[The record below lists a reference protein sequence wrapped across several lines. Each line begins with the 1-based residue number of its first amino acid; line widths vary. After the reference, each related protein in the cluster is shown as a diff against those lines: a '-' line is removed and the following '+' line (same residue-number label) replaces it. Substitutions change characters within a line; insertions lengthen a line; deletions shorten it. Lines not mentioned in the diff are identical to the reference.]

1 MPEKYKPPYTFSTH
15 IGAACNKQF
24 RTFIDLAEKL
34 KMDVTDLMQQ
44 CNGHAPPTKALIK
57 GLARELE
64 ISESHL
70 EKLAE
75 EVRKDLQ

>member
-1 MPEKYKPPYTFSTH
+1 
-15 IGAACNKQF
+15 
-24 RTFIDLAEKL
+24 
-34 KMDVTDLMQQ
+34 MDATDLMQQ

-75 EVRKDLQ
+75 DVRKDFHSNSN